1 VPARLLARLTSAAHG
16 RLVFGRRVRMVATH
30 VAAVIPTGAR
40 TVLDLGC
47 GDGSIALEVMR
58 RRPKLEINGLETRAR
73 PECGIPMQEYD
84 GVMVPSGDA
93 TYDVVML
100 IDVLHH
106 ADDPTALLGEAARVA
121 RRAVI
126 IKDHFADPWL
136 GEWRLG
142 AMDWAGNVGHGV
154 ALLNRYWTRSEWQRE
169 FDRAGLDVGAQ
180 QERLGLYPL
189 PVRWLFETGLHF
201 VSRLTP
207 TRARP

>member
-1 VPARLLARLTSAAHG
+1 MA
-16 RLVFGRRVRMVATH
+16 
-30 VAAVIPTGAR
+30 
-40 TVLDLGC
+40 
-47 GDGSIALEVMR
+47 GS
-58 RRPKLEINGLETRAR
+58 
-73 PECGIPMQEYD
+73 
-84 GVMVPSGDA
+84 S
-93 TYDVVML
+93 
-100 IDVLHH
+100 
-106 ADDPTALLGEAARVA
+106 RVA

-126 IKDHFADPWL
+126 IKDHFSDPWL
-136 GEWRLG
+136 GAWRLR